1 MKKTPL
7 QFMVIALLCLN
18 FSLAQSIWRQVDVN
32 EVQTKI
38 GKGTKEQFPS
48 SYNLYNFSFS
58 NLKNQLALAPEEN
71 FDLTNSVGASV
82 SFPFEDGHVEDFN
95 MKRVYYM
102 HKDLNALYP
111 EIQSY
116 VGVSRQNPL
125 HKIYISLS
133 ADNFYGVINGEK

>member
-48 SYNLYNFSFS
+48 SYNLYNFSF
-58 NLKNQLALAPEEN
+58 
-71 FDLTNSVGASV
+71 
-82 SFPFEDGHVEDFN
+82 
-95 MKRVYYM
+95 
-102 HKDLNALYP
+102 
-111 EIQSY
+111 
-116 VGVSRQNPL
+116 
-125 HKIYISLS
+125 
-133 ADNFYGVINGEK
+133 